1 MADKKIP
8 KRSDVPESSTWN
20 LKDMFESDEAWGEE
34 YAQLKTLPEKI
45 SAYAGKLG
53 ENAETLLAYFR
64 LEDEVS
70 VRLEKFFSY
79 ASCKSDEDT
88 ALGQYQD
95 MKSKATACYVAIAG
109 AGAFAAPE
117 IMAIPEETLEAFHK
131 ACPELEEYRRALY
144 RIRRR
149 AAHILS
155 TVQMPSGMPV
165 ATVAIDG
172 AFNAALLSI
181 QILAVSDEALAQR
194 LTDARAEGTRKV
206 LEKNAAVE
214 AKYNF

>member
-1 MADKKIP
+1 MSAERIP
-8 KRSDVPESSTWN
+8 ERNQIPVEYTWN
-20 LKDMFESDEAWGEE
+20 LADIFESDEAWSEE

-53 ENAETLLAYFR
+53 ENAETLLEYFR

-79 ASCKSDEDT
+79 ANCKSDEDT

-95 MKSKATACYVAIAG
+95 MKSKATACYVSIAG
-109 AGAFAAPE
+109 ACAFAAPE
-117 IMAIPEETLEAFHK
+117 IMAIPDETLEGFYK
-131 ACPELEEYRRALY
+131 TCPQLEEYRRALY

-155 TVQMPSGMPV
+155 P
-165 ATVAIDG
+165 
-172 AFNAALLSI
+172 
-181 QILAVSDEALAQR
+181 
-194 LTDARAEGTRKV
+194 AE
-206 LEKNAAVE
+206 
-214 AKYNF
+214 